1 MPNLTLYQLSAQ
13 YLQALDALADPEAEL
28 PAEAVSDTLEA
39 LAGELEEKA
48 VNVAKFLRN
57 MEATAEAIKA
67 AEANMAKRRKTLE
80 NRVQWLKDYLR
91 SNMEH
96 SGITEIECPYF
107 RVTIQSNPP
116 AVEICDEDSVPAEF
130 KEPVVSWKV
139 DKTAIRKALQ
149 AGQSVA
155 GASLSQ
161 GARLVIK

>member
-1 MPNLTLYQLSAQ
+1 VPHLTLYQLSTQ
-13 YLQALDALADPEAEL
+13 YVQALDVLTDPDAEL
-28 PAEAVSDTLEA
+28 PAEAVNDTLEA

-67 AEANMAKRRKTLE
+67 AEVNMAKRRKTLE
-80 NRVQWLKDYLR
+80 SRVQWLKDYLK

-96 SGITEIECPYF
+96 SGMTEIECPYF

-116 AVEICDEDSVPAEF
+116 AIEIFDEDLVPAEF
-130 KEPVVSWKV
+130 KEPVVNWKV

>member
-1 MPNLTLYQLSAQ
+1 MPNLTLYQLSAH
-13 YLQALDALADPEAEL
+13 YVQALDALTDPDAEL
-28 PAEAVSDTLEA
+28 PAEAISDTLEA

-57 MEATAEAIKA
+57 METTAEAIKV

-80 NRVQWLKDYLR
+80 NRVQWLKGYLK

-96 SGITEIECPYF
+96 SGMTEIECPYF
-107 RVTIQSNPP
+107 RVTIRSNPP
-116 AVEICDEDSVPAEF
+116 AVEILDEDSVPAEF
-130 KEPVVSWKV
+130 KEPVVNWKV